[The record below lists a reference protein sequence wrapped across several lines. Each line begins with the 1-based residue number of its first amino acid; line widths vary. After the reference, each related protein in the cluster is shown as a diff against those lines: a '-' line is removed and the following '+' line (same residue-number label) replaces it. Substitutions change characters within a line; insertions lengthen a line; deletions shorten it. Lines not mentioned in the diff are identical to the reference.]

1 MSSFSPE
8 GLLSFK
14 EQLVEAARRLSSY
27 EPKWVK
33 IIFHDDAD
41 GVTAASIT
49 YKAIQHLGLEAEL
62 ICLEK
67 AFPEALELIQAG
79 EGGLILYVDIGSAH
93 AELIAR
99 LNEDRNLTLIL
110 DHHDAV
116 PSPSHLVL
124 NLNPELHGVS
134 GETYA
139 SGATVCYAFSKA
151 LGIADPQLAV
161 LAVIGSTEVPGE
173 PKGLNEEALR
183 DAVNAGLAEVSESK
197 AGVKITVLLGGEKV
211 SRERWSTKLTVLS
224 SVGYY
229 SGGPRMAIDLCLGS
243 PPSGVEEFIAKL
255 EGDRKN
261 VNQQLLSRVRS
272 EGLKKDGS
280 IQWLH
285 VGDAFKGMGTKV
297 IGTFLSYLSF
307 QRRLIDR
314 GMYLVGFMNM
324 SPEIPGLGQLK
335 RSYVKVS
342 ARAPDVLASLIN
354 DGSRPPLS
362 TLLPEA
368 AKAVGG
374 FGDGHSVAASGIIPK
389 GMEFVFIEKMNLL
402 VGGGKP
408 ARSLSLF
415 DFMSK

>member
-1 MSSFSPE
+1 
-8 GLLSFK
+8 
-14 EQLVEAARRLSSY
+14 
-27 EPKWVK
+27 
-33 IIFHDDAD
+33 
-41 GVTAASIT
+41 
-49 YKAIQHLGLEAEL
+49 
-62 ICLEK
+62 
-67 AFPEALELIQAG
+67 
-79 EGGLILYVDIGSAH
+79 
-93 AELIAR
+93 
-99 LNEDRNLTLIL
+99 
-110 DHHDAV
+110 
-116 PSPSHLVL
+116 
-124 NLNPELHGVS
+124 
-134 GETYA
+134 
-139 SGATVCYAFSKA
+139 
-151 LGIADPQLAV
+151 
-161 LAVIGSTEVPGE
+161 
-173 PKGLNEEALR
+173 
-183 DAVNAGLAEVSESK
+183 
-197 AGVKITVLLGGEKV
+197 
-211 SRERWSTKLTVLS
+211 
-224 SVGYY
+224 
-229 SGGPRMAIDLCLGS
+229 
-243 PPSGVEEFIAKL
+243 SGVEEFIAKL